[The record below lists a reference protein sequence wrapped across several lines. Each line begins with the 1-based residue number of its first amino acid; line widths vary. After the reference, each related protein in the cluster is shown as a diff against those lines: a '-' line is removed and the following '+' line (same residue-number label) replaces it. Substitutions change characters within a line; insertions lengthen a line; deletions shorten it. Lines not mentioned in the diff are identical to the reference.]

1 MLLALFVTSGI
12 MLLPKS
18 FTYKNEFLAQSIML
32 EQAIKFFIV
41 FFVVVEPISL
51 IPVFSGL
58 TEGASSSYKHKMA
71 LKSVLVASGI
81 LLLFAVVGAGFL
93 SAMGIAIDSFRI
105 FGGLLLFLIA
115 LEMVFARESGTR
127 TSDDE
132 KAEHKKRADI
142 SVFPLAFP
150 FMAGPGALT
159 TLLLWFGPIPVTT
172 HPTQFLVMFACALV
186 VLACCLLAMWVAGPL
201 MRVIGV
207 TGTNVANRLFG
218 VVLGALAVQFV
229 VDGLRASF
237 SGI

>member
-1 MLLALFVTSGI
+1 
-12 MLLPKS
+12 
-18 FTYKNEFLAQSIML
+18 ML

-58 TEGASSSYKHKMA
+58 TEGASDQ
-71 LKSVLVASGI
+71 LQTQDGPE
-81 LLLFAVVGAGFL
+81 VGVSCKRNPPAFRTRRRRL
-93 SAMGIAIDSFRI
+93 PRAMGISIDSFRI

-127 TSDDE
+127 TSSDE
-132 KAEHKKRADI
+132 KVESKKRADI

-159 TLLLWFGPIPVTT
+159 TLLLWFGPIPVTE
-172 HPTQFLVMFACALV
+172 HPLQFVVMFFCALV
-186 VLACCLLAMWVAGPL
+186 VLALCLFAMWVSGPL

-218 VVLGALAVQFV
+218 VVLGALAVQFI
-229 VDGLRASF
+229 VDGVRASF
-237 SGI
+237 GLWNIGAA

>member
-1 MLLALFVTSGI
+1 MLLRKGV
-12 MLLPKS
+12 
-18 FTYKNEFLAQSIML
+18 TYKNEYLAQSTML
-32 EQAIKFFIV
+32 EQALKFFIV

-58 TEGASSSYKHKMA
+58 TEGASASYKHKMA

-81 LLLFAVVGAGFL
+81 LLLFALAGAGFL
-93 SAMGIAIDSFRI
+93 NAMGIALDSFRI
-105 FGGLLLFLIA
+105 FGGLLLFLIS

-132 KAEHKKRADI
+132 KVESKKRADI

-159 TLLLWFGPIPVTT
+159 TLLLWFGPIPLMERPV
-172 HPTQFLVMFACALV
+172 QFLVMFSCALT
-186 VLACCLLAMWVAGPL
+186 VLALCLLAMWVAGPL

-229 VDGLRASF
+229 VDGLLASF
-237 SGI
+237 SSL

>member
-1 MLLALFVTSGI
+1 MLRAPFVERDSCCSRK
-12 MLLPKS
+12 PS
-18 FTYKNEFLAQSIML
+18 QDKNEFLAQSIML

-58 TEGASSSYKHKMA
+58 TEGASDSYKHKMA
-71 LKSVLVASGI
+71 LKSVLVASLI
-81 LLLFAVVGAGFL
+81 LLIFALVGAGFL
-93 SAMGIAIDSFRI
+93 SAMGISIQSFRI

-127 TSDDE
+127 TSNEE
-132 KAEHKKRADI
+132 KVESKQRADI

-159 TLLLWFGPIPVTT
+159 TMLLWFGPIPVTQ
-172 HPTQFLVMFACALV
+172 HPLQFSVMFACGLLV
-186 VLACCLLAMWVAGPL
+186 LSLCLLAMWVAGPL
-201 MRVIGV
+201 MRIIGV

-237 SGI
+237 DI

>member
-1 MLLALFVTSGI
+1 MLLRKGV
-12 MLLPKS
+12 
-18 FTYKNEFLAQSIML
+18 TYKNEYLAQSTML
-32 EQAIKFFIV
+32 EQALKFFIV

-58 TEGASSSYKHKMA
+58 TEGASTSYKHKMA

-81 LLLFAVVGAGFL
+81 LLVFALVGAGFL
-93 SAMGIAIDSFRI
+93 SAMGISINSFRI

-132 KAEHKKRADI
+132 KVESKKRADI

-159 TLLLWFGPIPVTT
+159 TLLLWFGPIPLTE
-172 HPTQFLVMFACALV
+172 HPVQFLVMFSCALV
-186 VLACCLLAMWVAGPL
+186 VLALCLLAMWVAGPL

-237 SGI
+237 DSI

>member
-1 MLLALFVTSGI
+1 MF
-12 MLLPKS
+12 
-18 FTYKNEFLAQSIML
+18 

-58 TEGASSSYKHKMA
+58 TEGASDQYKHKMA

-81 LLLFAVVGAGFL
+81 LLLFALVGAGFL
-93 SAMGIAIDSFRI
+93 DAMGISIDSFRI

-127 TSDDE
+127 TSSDE
-132 KAEHKKRADI
+132 KVESRKRADI

-159 TLLLWFGPIPVTT
+159 TLLLWFGPIPVTAE
-172 HPTQFLVMFACALV
+172 PLKFVVMFFCALV
-186 VLACCLLAMWVAGPL
+186 VLVLCLLTMWVSGPL

-218 VVLGALAVQFV
+218 VVLGALAVQFI
-229 VDGLRASF
+229 VDGIRASF
-237 SGI
+237 AL

>member
-1 MLLALFVTSGI
+1 MLLSKGV
-12 MLLPKS
+12 K
-18 FTYKNEFLAQSIML
+18 YKNEFLAQSIML
-32 EQAIKFFIV
+32 EQALKFFIV

-58 TEGASSSYKHKMA
+58 TDGASVAYKRKMA

-81 LLLFAVVGAGFL
+81 LLLFALGGAAFL
-93 SAMGIAIDSFRI
+93 GAMGIALDSFRI

-127 TSDDE
+127 TSSDE
-132 KAEHKKRADI
+132 KVESKKRADI

-159 TLLLWFGPIPVTT
+159 TLLLWFGPIPVTQQ
-172 HPTQFLVMFACALV
+172 PLQFLLMFGCALV
-186 VLACCLLAMWVAGPL
+186 VLACCLFAMRVAGPL

-229 VDGLRASF
+229 IDGLRVSF
-237 SGI
+237 GL